1 MTVIL
6 DPGHGIET
14 PGKRSPVWPDG
25 SQLFEWEFTRDVVR
39 RIEKKLTLKDIT
51 SSIIV
56 PEARDISLRTRVAR
70 INALYKEHPDSFLI
84 SVHGNAGKG
93 YGWEAFTSKGQT
105 ESDIIATFLY
115 TQAKIWLPNYKLR
128 CDYTDNDPDKEENF
142 YILYN
147 SKCPAVL
154 TENLF
159 YDEYDQC
166 QFMLSSYGRE
176 IIANLHVMAIEK
188 YLEVVEK
195 RKGRSNEYV

>member
-1 MTVIL
+1 MIIL
-6 DPGHGIET
+6 DPGHGKNT
-14 PGKRSPVWPDG
+14 LGKRSPLWHDG